1 MLPLCQEEGVG
12 VITYNPLAG
21 GFLTGK
27 HQREAGP
34 EHGSRFTLGASGDL
48 YRRRYWQDAQ
58 FEAVDR
64 FKAFFEKRGKPLV
77 QVAVAWVLAQPAITS
92 AIIGATKPEQLAGSL
107 PATDMQLD
115 AEEMAFLDS
124 LWYDL
129 PRTPEPG

>member
-1 MLPLCQEEGVG
+1 
-12 VITYNPLAG
+12 
-21 GFLTGK
+21 
-27 HQREAGP
+27 
-34 EHGSRFTLGASGDL
+34 
-48 YRRRYWQDAQ
+48 
-58 FEAVDR
+58 
-64 FKAFFEKRGKPLV
+64 
-77 QVAVAWVLAQPAITS
+77 VLAQPAITS